1 MLSKSAQS
9 TQDVLSSSG
18 VELKIVELSA
28 NTRTAAE
35 AAGAP
40 NAVFRLSSSDLEV
53 LSKGSVVAIQ
63 VRF

>member
-9 TQDVLSSSG
+9 TQDVLSSS
-18 VELKIVELSA
+18 VVELSA